1 MSLLNLRKSIKKAL
15 SNIVPLDIQNVS
27 LLEAN
32 NRVLSNNL
40 KALKSHPPYD
50 NSSMD
55 GYAISF
61 ESIKKTPIKIEVI
74 GEAPAGHPFL
84 KKVPKDK
91 AVRIFTGGI
100 IPNGTVTVVILENV
114 IVSGKYIIIKNTEKK
129 FQHIRKKGLDFKKGQ
144 VLLNKGQL
152 LKPKDIALAA
162 SMNHTSLP
170 VYKKPKIAVI
180 STGDEIVL
188 PGSKDAEYKIITSNS
203 YGILSYIKNLGGE
216 GIDCG
221 IAKDTIES
229 IKDKLTLAKD
239 ADIIVTLGGASVGD
253 YDLIQKSLKDDLKI
267 GFWKIAMR
275 PGKPLIYGTMNKS
288 KFLGLPG
295 NPVSSMVCSQLFLKP
310 MIEKFLGLKNKNE
323 YPKILHAE
331 LGQDLP
337 KNDIREDYIRAK
349 LNNNIV
355 HPFEKQDSSM
365 LANFQ
370 RSNVYIIRPPHAK
383 SIKKGNQVPI
393 LFIDL

>member
-1 MSLLNLRKSIKKAL
+1 M
-15 SNIVPLDIQNVS
+15 
-27 LLEAN
+27 
-32 NRVLSNNL
+32 
-40 KALKSHPPYD
+40 
-50 NSSMD
+50 
-55 GYAISF
+55 
-61 ESIKKTPIKIEVI
+61 
-74 GEAPAGHPFL
+74 
-84 KKVPKDK
+84 PKDK

-100 IPNGTVTVVILENV
+100 IPTGTDTVIIQENV
-114 IVSGKYIIIKNTEKK
+114 TIFGKYITIKNTEKQ
-129 FQHIRKKGLDFKKGQ
+129 FQHIRKKGQDFKKGQ

-162 SMNHTSLP
+162 SMNYVSLP

-221 IAKDTIES
+221 IAKDTIKS

-323 YPKILHAE
+323 YPKISHAE

-349 LNNNIV
+349 LDNNIV
-355 HPFEKQDSSM
+355 YPFKKQDSSM